1 MNMTELKDI
10 FLKIIKPHI
19 PYKNLDDVA
28 IMKLKLDD
36 TEIDSLMLMEIVM
49 ELEEHGFEVHQS
61 FMFSLDP
68 GVTFKDIFD
77 LLIKNHS

>member
-1 MNMTELKDI
+1 MNPIDLRDI

-19 PYKNLDDVA
+19 QYSNLDDVS

-49 ELEEHGFEVHQS
+49 ELEEHSVQVHQS
-61 FMFSLDP
+61 FMSSLEP
-68 GVTFKDIFD
+68 GATFEDIFD
-77 LLIKNHS
+77 ALIKTNL